1 MLNLLDRDVVR
12 GAISSAQKS
21 YIKLPKQCH
30 AGYAFRLNGSY
41 ESLDGGHAMDAL
53 TDFTGGLA
61 NRHDLSAYASK
72 DLLTIMLKAH
82 AKGSLMCCSIIVSII
97 CLN

>member
-21 YIKLPKQCH
+21 YIKLPKHCH

-41 ESLDGGHAMDAL
+41 ESLASGHAMDAL

-61 NRHDLSAYASK
+61 KRYHLGANAPK
-72 DLLTIMLKAH
+72 DLFSLMLKAH
-82 AKGSLMCCSIIVSII
+82 AKGSLMCCSITVSRI